1 MNETLQTFDFSE
13 QPVRILMRQDNPW
26 FCAADVCRI
35 LEISNARDAMTALD
49 EDEVCAVS
57 RSEMTVGN
65 TDGQKNRGGA
75 QTFNLISESGLYALV
90 FKSRKAEAKRF
101 RKWVTAEVLPALR
114 RTGRYGLPSE
124 SAELLRARRTAAGQ
138 AQVIQDRCDRVSE
151 AVLQERMG
159 MERGR
164 VVHAL
169 GRLQLDAA
177 RLLLELAM
185 AGRPAELVDGGRRVV
200 ELPRSAALRDV
211 N

>member
-1 MNETLQTFDFSE
+1 MNESLQTFDFSE
-13 QPVRILMRQDNPW
+13 QPVRIMMRADSPW
-26 FCAADVCRI
+26 FIAADVCRV
-35 LEISNARDAMTALD
+35 LEISNSRDAVGALD
-49 EDEVCAVS
+49 DDEKGVA
-57 RSEMTVGN
+57 TAD
-65 TDGQKNRGGA
+65 TPGGA
-75 QTFNLISESGLYALV
+75 QKMQIISESGLYALV

-124 SAELLRARRTAAGQ
+124 SAELLRARRAAAGQ

-200 ELPRSAALRDV
+200 ELPRSAAVRDV

>member
-35 LEISNARDAMTALD
+35 LEIGNPTDVVNALD
-49 EDEVCAVS
+49 EDERCSVS
-57 RSEMTVGN
+57 RSEMTLDNVE
-65 TDGQKNRGGA
+65 GQKTRGGA
-75 QTFNLISESGLYALV
+75 RFFNLISESGLYALV

>member
-1 MNETLQTFDFSE
+1 MNDTLQTFDFSE
-13 QPVRILMRQDNPW
+13 QPVRIMMRADSPW
-26 FCAADVCRI
+26 FIAADVCRV
-35 LEISNARDAMTALD
+35 LEISNSRDAVGALD
-49 EDEVCAVS
+49 DDEKS
-57 RSEMTVGN
+57 TVGN
-65 TDGQKNRGGA
+65 PDSRPGMPGA
-75 QTFNLISESGLYALV
+75 KTFQIISESGLYALV

-124 SAELLRARRTAAGQ
+124 SAELLRARRAAAGQ

-200 ELPRSAALRDV
+200 ELPRSAAVRDV

>member
-1 MNETLQTFDFSE
+1 MNDTLQTFDFSD
-13 QPVRILMRQDNPW
+13 QPVRILMRADSPW
-26 FCAADVCRI
+26 FIAADVCRV
-35 LEISNARDAMTALD
+35 LEISNSRDAVSALD
-49 EDEVCAVS
+49 DDEKS
-57 RSEMTVGN
+57 TVGN
-65 TDGQKNRGGA
+65 PDSRPGMPGA
-75 QTFNLISESGLYALV
+75 KSFQVISESGLYALV